1 MLWKGDEKLWKIRLM
16 KEGFVTLTAAVA
28 SIDLI
33 LNWKEFPFL
42 ECFQCTRC
50 FSYSASYNNMDKLG
64 I

>member
-33 LNWKEFPFL
+33 LNWKEFPFV
-42 ECFQCTRC
+42 ECFQCTGC
-50 FSYSASYNNMDKLG
+50 FSYSASCNNMDKLG